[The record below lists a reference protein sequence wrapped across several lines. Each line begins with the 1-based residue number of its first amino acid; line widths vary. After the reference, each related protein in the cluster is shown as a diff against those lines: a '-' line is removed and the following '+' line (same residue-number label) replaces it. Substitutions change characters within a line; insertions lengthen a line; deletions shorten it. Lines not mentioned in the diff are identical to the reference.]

1 MKKRIISGI
10 LKKNKK
16 FQVISMTSNVFNIQK
31 FCVNDGPG
39 IRTTVFIKG
48 CPLNCLWCH
57 NPESKNVKSELLFRE
72 DKCTLCGRCVPAC
85 PLGLHSVSAEG
96 HTFDREKCVACGK
109 CAEACFADALEIAGK
124 KTDVE
129 EALKEVMKDEAFYKN
144 SGGGMTLSGG
154 EPMLNF
160 DFTLELLKQ
169 GKEKGLQIC
178 METCGFADSE
188 KYKAVAPYVD
198 IFLWDYKLTSPELHK
213 KYTGV
218 DNELILKN
226 LFMLDEMGA
235 KTVLRCPIIPTVND
249 TEEHFEGIANTAN
262 RLKNVLEVNV
272 EPYHPLGKGK
282 SEQLGKEYA
291 LSDLTFPE
299 KETVQEWIDKIA
311 AKTSVTVKKA

>member
-1 MKKRIISGI
+1 
-10 LKKNKK
+10 
-16 FQVISMTSNVFNIQK
+16 MTSNVFNIQK

-57 NPESKNVKSELLFRE
+57 NPESKNLKSELLFRS

-85 PLGLHSVSAEG
+85 PLGLHTVSAEG
-96 HTFDREKCVACGK
+96 HIFDREKCVACGK

-124 KTDVE
+124 KTSVEDV
-129 EALKEVMKDEAFYKN
+129 LKEVMKDEAFYKN

-169 GKEKGLQIC
+169 GKEKGLHIC

-218 DNELILKN
+218 DNGLILIIFNRSVSVISPILMILGSVILCHGSFRKD
-226 LFMLDEMGA
+226 LFRYFINNAHSHNNVSECC
-235 KTVLRCPIIPTVND
+235 V
-249 TEEHFEGIANTAN
+249 IAVKAVSCV
-262 RLKNVLEVNV
+262 RIAD
-272 EPYHPLGKGK
+272 
-282 SEQLGKEYA
+282 KELA
-291 LSDLTFPE
+291 GRRIRFIRASH
-299 KETVQEWIDKIA
+299 
-311 AKTSVTVKKA
+311 